1 MLRIVLLSLLVLICA
16 PALAVYKCE
25 SGGTITYSDEP
36 CRGGKVLELDGPASG
51 KTPASSAASAEH
63 QAALDKREARRL
75 EKERHQREAIESK
88 EQQRVAYVNATRQKR
103 CASLALQKKWSEEDA
118 ATATGRSADRAM
130 RKAQRSAEKY
140 EAECGKQ

>member
-36 CRGGKVLELDGPASG
+36 CRGGKVLELDNPASG
-51 KTPASSAASAEH
+51 KTPASSAEH

-75 EKERHQREAIESK
+75 EKERHQREAMESK

-118 ATATGRSADRAM
+118 AAATGRSADRAI
-130 RKAQRSAEKY
+130 RKARRSAEKY
-140 EAECGKQ
+140 EAECGKR

>member
-36 CRGGKVLELDGPASG
+36 CRGGKVLELDNPASG
-51 KTPASSAASAEH
+51 KTPASSAEH
-63 QAALDKREARRL
+63 QAALDKREVRRL

-118 ATATGRSADRAM
+118 AAATGRSVDRAM
-130 RKAQRSAEKY
+130 RKAQHSAEKY
-140 EAECGKQ
+140 EAECGKR

>member
-36 CRGGKVLELDGPASG
+36 CRGGKVLELDNPASG
-51 KTPASSAASAEH
+51 KTPASSAEH

-88 EQQRVAYVNATRQKR
+88 EQQRVAYVNATMQKR

-118 ATATGRSADRAM
+118 AATTGRSADRAM

-140 EAECGKQ
+140 EAECGKR

>member
-1 MLRIVLLSLLVLICA
+1 MLRIVLLSLLVLICT

-36 CRGGKVLELDGPASG
+36 CRGGKVLELDNPASG
-51 KTPASSAASAEH
+51 KTPASSAEH

-118 ATATGRSADRAM
+118 AAATGRSVDRAM

-140 EAECGKQ
+140 EAECGKR